1 MTPEQIQKIKYII
14 LNHWKGEKEIYNSKE
29 RDRQTKKT
37 DLETTISRLKHKIQ
51 ASVIP
56 NMSIDES
63 KHIDVTNKEALLVF
77 LKVIQEGGTE
87 GTALEKLEAHLSKK
101 QFSYANQ
108 ATQAAAQSNE
118 TQTTGESTQV
128 EKINWKG
135 SQTQLAYLVQI
146 LLENGFI
153 EHCDHWKMCAE
164 HFLWQ
169 GKQIDN
175 KKLAAAIGNVAS
187 FNKDGKPK
195 KAEILESIVS
205 DLSNLEE

>member
-1 MTPEQIQKIKYII
+1 MSYSDRQFEYEDRNQARFRSLAIHILEHNVQDGTLEII
-14 LNHWKGEKEIYNSKE
+14 SILEKEKQEYKEIHDSEEKQAAVGIYNQTEKQAYLE
-29 RDRQTKKT
+29 FIDREIENHRELLNWPSSTSQT
-37 DLETTISRLKHKIQ
+37 
-51 ASVIP
+51 
-56 NMSIDES
+56 
-63 KHIDVTNKEALLVF
+63 
-77 LKVIQEGGTE
+77 
-87 GTALEKLEAHLSKK
+87 
-101 QFSYANQ
+101 
-108 ATQAAAQSNE
+108 AQSNE

-169 GKQIDN
+169 GKPIDN

-205 DLSNLEE
+205 DISSLKK